1 MELILASGSP
11 RRHELMKALGFS
23 FRVATVPFDE
33 IIPDHIQPL
42 DAAKYLAEQ
51 KNLAHQPHF
60 PGAIIL
66 TADTTVILDN
76 EVLGKCLTHDEAY
89 AMVARLSGHTHTVV
103 TGCCVSKG
111 SKQVSWQEETRVTF
125 HELTMEQIKRYVDL
139 YTPFDKAGAYG
150 VQDWI
155 GMVGVKRMEGTYF
168 NVMGLPTDSLYRVLT
183 HEFGLK
189 GIL

>member
-11 RRHELMKALGFS
+11 RRHELMKALGFT
-23 FRVATVPFDE
+23 FRVATVPFE
-33 IIPDHIQPL
+33 EVIPDDVQPM

-51 KNLAHQPHF
+51 KNIVHQPHF
-60 PGAIIL
+60 PGTIIL
-66 TADTTVILDN
+66 TADTTVILNN
-76 EVLGKCLTHDEAY
+76 EVLGKCPTHEEAY
-89 AMVARLSGHTHTVV
+89 AMVARLSGQTHMVV
-103 TGCCVSKG
+103 TGCCVSQG
-111 SKQVSWQEETRVTF
+111 DRLVSWQEETLVTF
-125 HELTMEQIKRYVDL
+125 HELTTWQIKRYVDF

-168 NVMGLPTDSLYRVLT
+168 NVMGLPTDSVYRVLT
-183 HEFGLK
+183 KEFGLK